1 MATRIRNDN
10 WKDDEELKRDLE
22 KYVKQNL
29 KRKEVL
35 DFVSSK
41 YPMYVWSLRT
51 LCRRLSHF
59 NIKYTNYEIELD
71 NLRQAVAEEMQG
83 PGKLLGYRALHKKIR
98 EIHDLNVPRDVV
110 YAMMAEVT
118 DESYTDVE
126 LPLKPLL
133 FHVLISRPYVV
144 CPRAAP

>member
-1 MATRIRNDN
+1 MASLIRNDN

-83 PGKLLGYRALHKKIR
+83 PGKLLGYRALHKNFEKYMTLMYR
-98 EIHDLNVPRDVV
+98 GTWS
-110 YAMMAEVT
+110 MQ
-118 DESYTDVE
+118 
-126 LPLKPLL
+126 
-133 FHVLISRPYVV
+133 
-144 CPRAAP
+144 

>member
-1 MATRIRNDN
+1 MALRIRNEN

-51 LCRRLSHF
+51 LCCRLSHF
-59 NIKYTNYEIELD
+59 NVKCTSYEIELD

-83 PGKLLGYRALHKKIR
+83 PGKLLGYCKAYTGYCLDTLMYRRTWSMLRWLKWTREVWRKEEALASADKH
-98 EIHDLNVPRDVV
+98 LNI
-110 YAMMAEVT
+110 
-118 DESYTDVE
+118 
-126 LPLKPLL
+126 
-133 FHVLISRPYVV
+133 FYVQGI
-144 CPRAAP
+144 

>member
-1 MATRIRNDN
+1 MASRIRNDN

-98 EIHDLNVPRDVV
+98 EIHDLNVPRDVS
-110 YAMMAEVT
+110 MQ
-118 DESYTDVE
+118 
-126 LPLKPLL
+126 
-133 FHVLISRPYVV
+133 
-144 CPRAAP
+144 

>member
-1 MATRIRNDN
+1 MASRIRNDN

-22 KYVKQNL
+22 KYVKHNF

-71 NLRQAVAEEMQG
+71 NLRQTAWIPCLAQ
-83 PGKLLGYRALHKKIR
+83 K
-98 EIHDLNVPRDVV
+98 N
-110 YAMMAEVT
+110 
-118 DESYTDVE
+118 
-126 LPLKPLL
+126 
-133 FHVLISRPYVV
+133 SRNT
-144 CPRAAP
+144 